1 MNDEEKML
9 EYYEYYGYLE
19 YERKKEEQA
28 EKKEKKEEVTQT
40 TISQDLFR
48 RCFLA
53 PNEYQHQRWFFLIP
67 LAILVKEEYLVPQE
81 C

>member
-1 MNDEEKML
+1 MAAYRMTNASRTFHVTITYIMNDEEKML

-48 RCFLA
+48 RCSLA
-53 PNEYQHQRWFFLIP
+53 AREKDYVR
-67 LAILVKEEYLVPQE
+67 
-81 C
+81 

>member
-19 YERKKEEQA
+19 YERKKEEQV
-28 EKKEKKEEVTQT
+28 EKKEKKEENTET
-40 TISQDLFR
+40 TIPQDLFR

-53 PNEYQHQRWFFLIP
+53 AR
-67 LAILVKEEYLVPQE
+67 EEDRVR
-81 C
+81 